1 MTVSSLMDKLMKAD
15 AVEIGSNGM
24 PTFSSQF
31 AGYLIWTIG
40 TSQALDT
47 TVGDWHNILAMFN
60 PSLEMLSYDEIADMV
75 LLFEYYLNHPSMPAI
90 EN

>member
-1 MTVSSLMDKLMKAD
+1 MDNLMKASV
-15 AVEIGSNGM
+15 VEKKEGM

-40 TSQALDT
+40 TSQVLDT
-47 TVGDWHNILAMFN
+47 TIGDWYNILATFN
-60 PSLEMLSYDEIADMV
+60 PSLKMLSRDELVDTV
-75 LLFEYYLNHPSMPAI
+75 LLFEYYLNHPIMPTI